1 MMRPGGAGPVL
12 LWSAGEASGDRH
24 AARVIRAIHTAR
36 PDVRSIGL
44 GGPEMA
50 AAGVELLADMERISV
65 VGLVEVLGRLGE
77 ILAVRRRLAARLA
90 GSPGGQPP
98 NLFIPVDFPGLN
110 LRLARAAHARGVPV
124 VYFISPQLWAWGMGR
139 LQLIRQVVRRML
151 VFFDFEAAL
160 YARAG
165 VPVTHVGHPLVE
177 QVLEAP
183 PRDAAR
189 AAYGLDASDLALVLQ
204 PGSRRGEVARL
215 LPPLLAVAAAL
226 GRERPGLKV
235 FVRVAQGL
243 DRATFARAAAA
254 AGVAAELVPG
264 GDAAVVRASDLAL
277 VAAGTATLETA
288 LLGTPMLIVYRV
300 TPLTYMIARRLVR
313 IDSIGLVNVVL
324 GRPIVPEFVQGAFT
338 VEAVVAAARHLLADP
353 AARAAQRAEFAGL
366 GAKLGPAGAAERA
379 AAAILDELAR
389 TEREAAR

>member
-1 MMRPGGAGPVL
+1 MDRPGGAGPVL

-24 AARVIRAIHTAR
+24 AARVARLVRAAR
-36 PDVRSIGL
+36 PDLRMIGL

-65 VGLVEVLGRLGE
+65 VGLTEVLGRLGE

-90 GSPGGQPP
+90 GGSGAPP
-98 NLFIPVDFPGLN
+98 PSLFIPVDFPGLN
-110 LRLARAAHARGVPV
+110 LRLARTAHQHGVPV

-139 LQLIRQVVRRML
+139 LALIRRVVRRML
-151 VFFDFEAAL
+151 VLFDFEVAL
-160 YARAG
+160 YGPAG

-177 QVLEAP
+177 QVAEVPA
-183 PRDAAR
+183 RDAAR
-189 AAYGLDASDLALVLQ
+189 AAHGLGTAELALVLQ

-226 GRERPGLKV
+226 RREIEDLRV
-235 FVRVAQGL
+235 FVRMGRGL
-243 DRATFARAAAA
+243 DRKLFARAAAA
-254 AGVAAELVPG
+254 AGVAAELVPDA
-264 GDAAVVRASDLAL
+264 DAAIVRAADLAL

-313 IDSIGLVNVVL
+313 IGSIGLVNVVA
-324 GRPIVPEFVQGAFT
+324 GQPIVPEFVQGAFT
-338 VEAVVAAARHLLADP
+338 VPAVAAAAARLLQDP
-353 AARAAQRAEFAGL
+353 AAREAQRVAFRAL
-366 GAKLGPAGAAERA
+366 APRLGPPGAAARA
-379 AAAILDELAR
+379 AAAILEELAR
-389 TEREAAR
+389 VEGGD